1 MIRGILLVLKGRN
14 GIEKNST
21 TQEIIIEK
29 IDVIEEKDQNNF
41 IILHFKKNTPHAWG
55 FLLKIE
61 IF

>member
-21 TQEIIIEK
+21 TQEIIVEK

-41 IILHFKKNTPHAWG
+41 MMLHLKNYPT
-55 FLLKIE
+55 FVE
-61 IF
+61 FFV

>member
-41 IILHFKKNTPHAWG
+41 IILHFKKTPHMRG
-55 FLLKIE
+55 VFC
-61 IF
+61 